1 MKVAIT
7 GCNGRVGRRVVK
19 LALEQGHTVLGVDV
33 AHSLP
38 SQDPWLSNSEYTFKQ
53 ADLTNFEVVLDILAG
68 CEAVITLAA
77 CPNPGDFKVNAHNG
91 NVVISWNIL
100 RACAE
105 LGINRVAQASSVN
118 VMTMCFSHKPRLY
131 YFPIDEL
138 HPCEPD
144 EPYGLSKVISEMQ
157 ADTIVRRYESMKIAS
172 LRLSWSIPQKS
183 IAQKHNEN
191 RAKDLWAYVQE
202 DSGAQAFVLAIED
215 NDRWSGHER
224 FFIAAPHTAVEE
236 DTQSLVAQHYP
247 DVHVKEGKMPVG
259 TQGLLDCSKAAR
271 LLGWYHSDELSQR

>member
-1 MKVAIT
+1 MKVAVT

-19 LALEQGHTVLGVDV
+19 LALERGYTVVGIDV
-33 AHSLP
+33 AQASP
-38 SQDPWLSNSEYTFKQ
+38 TQDPWLINTEYTFKQ
-53 ADLTNFEVVLDILAG
+53 ADLQDFDVVLDVLAD

-77 CPNPGDFKVNAHNG
+77 CPNPGDYKVNSHNN
-91 NVVISWNIL
+91 NVIISWNIL

-105 LGINRVAQASSVN
+105 LGINKVAQASSVN
-118 VMTMCFSHKPRLY
+118 VMTMCFSQKTRLHY
-131 YFPIDEL
+131 LPIDEL

-183 IAQKHNEN
+183 IASKNSEN

-202 DSGAQAFVLAIED
+202 DSGAQAFILAIED
-215 NDRWSGHER
+215 NERWSGHER
-224 FFIAAPHTAVEE
+224 FFIAAPHTAVDEE
-236 DTQSLVAQHYP
+236 TRALIQKHYP
-247 DVHVKEGKMPVG
+247 DVPVKEGKELAG
-259 TQGLLDCSKAAR
+259 TGGLFDCSKAAT
-271 LLGWYHSDELSQR
+271 LLGWHHSDELSQR

>member
-7 GCNGRVGRRVVK
+7 GCNGRVGTRVVK
-19 LALEQGHTVLGVDV
+19 LALERGHAVLGVDF
-33 AHSLP
+33 AQPLP
-38 SQDPWLSNSEYTFKQ
+38 SQDPWLSNPEYSFKH

-68 CEAVITLAA
+68 YDAVITLAA
-77 CPNPGDFKVNAHNG
+77 CPNPGDFKVNTHNG

-118 VMTMCFSHKPRLY
+118 VMTMCFSQKPRLY

-202 DSGAQAFVLAIED
+202 DSGAQAFILAIED

-224 FFIAAPHTAVEE
+224 FFIAAPHTAVDEG
-236 DTQSLVAQHYP
+236 TKSLIAEYYP
-247 DVHVKEGKMPVG
+247 DVPVKEGKEPIG

-271 LLGWYHSDELSQR
+271 LLGWHHSDELSQR